1 MNRDLALNWLYQQ
14 LKKKQIALAN
24 VEKKPNTTEI
34 EINNI
39 KSAISSIEW
48 IIQTVKNT

>member
-1 MNRDLALNWLYQQ
+1 MNRDLALHWLYQQ
-14 LKKKQIALAN
+14 LKKKQIAIAN
-24 VEKKPNTTEI
+24 AEKKPNTTEI

-39 KSAISSIEW
+39 KSAISLIEW